1 MLCDTQSYGQRS
13 RPAQLNA
20 GKQSAKCER
29 AATRLGCS
37 ERRKPRCCNT
47 NGFQMQKRRGN
58 CEVSMSG
65 TSAEVNIQPTHK
77 CSFCGMTNIEFSG
90 VLIAG
95 PGVSICQKCV
105 FLCVEIFFST
115 PKRPISQ
122 RHKFRSIYA

>member
-1 MLCDTQSYGQRS
+1 MLCATQSYGQRS

-37 ERRKPRCCNT
+37 ERRKPRCSNT
-47 NGFQMQKRRGN
+47 NGFQVQKRRGN

-65 TSAEVNIQPTHK
+65 TSAQVNIQPTHK
-77 CSFCGMTNIEFSG
+77 CSFCGVTNIEVSG

-105 FLCVEIFFST
+105 FLCVEIVFKCAEKTDKPTS
-115 PKRPISQ
+115 
-122 RHKFRSIYA
+122 